1 MAKRKIDPDIAPGE
15 YIPCHV
21 CRRPA
26 VTYHE
31 PLMGNKYRQLS
42 IDYDLRIPVCEI
54 CHDMFHKKP
63 ETNEPYQIEMQ
74 EKFEASQD
82 FETWMEIFGRNYR

>member
-1 MAKRKIDPDIAPGE
+1 MINE

-21 CRRPA
+21 CTRPA

-31 PLMGNKYRQLS
+31 PLMGSKYRQLS
-42 IDYDLRIPVCEI
+42 IDYGLRIPVCEE
-54 CHDMFHKKP
+54 CHSIFHLQP

-74 EKFEASQD
+74 EKFESKYTRD
-82 FETWMEIFGRNYR
+82 KWMIVFGRNYL